1 MVILVTSS
9 QLVFSRLPQPDRFKL
24 LLKNV
29 DMVVNIRTARLL
41 RPDTNLRDQL
51 SHVVGGINQP
61 KSICSDGGSTSDA
74 SSSTGGGGGGGNRD
88 KRLQVFQFFG
98 NKWATDISHEERYEQ
113 LLKSIFELKMDLMTT
128 TLMTLMALFS
138 VDSVDSDLAS
148 SSDVRAAQ
156 EHFTVLLY
164 RYLCA
169 EVGRSNASILL
180 PQYKKTLKSL
190 QEMADILA
198 NKKLKM

>member
-1 MVILVTSS
+1 MTSIKP
-9 QLVFSRLPQPDRFKL
+9 VFSGFRLPQPDRFKL

-41 RPDTNLRDQL
+41 RPDANLRDQL
-51 SHVVGGINQP
+51 SHVVGSGGNGP
-61 KSICSDGGSTSDA
+61 KSICNSGSSTS
-74 SSSTGGGGGGGNRD
+74 SGNGSD

-98 NKWATDISHEERYEQ
+98 NKWATDIKHEEKYEQ
-113 LLKSIFELKMDLMTT
+113 LLKSIFELKMDRMTT
-128 TLMTLMALFS
+128 TLLTLMALFS
-138 VDSVDSDLAS
+138 VDSGDSDFAS
-148 SSDVRAAQ
+148 SSDVKAAQ

-169 EVGRSNASILL
+169 EVGRSNASFLL

-198 NKKLKM
+198 NKRLKL

>member
-61 KSICSDGGSTSDA
+61 KSICSDGGSTSGA
-74 SSSTGGGGGGGNRD
+74 SSSTGGD